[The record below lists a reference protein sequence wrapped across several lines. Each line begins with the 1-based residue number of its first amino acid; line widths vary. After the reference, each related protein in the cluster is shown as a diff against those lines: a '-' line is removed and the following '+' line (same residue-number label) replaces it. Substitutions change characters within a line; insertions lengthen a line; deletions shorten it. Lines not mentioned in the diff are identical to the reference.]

1 MYTKEQIID
10 WCESSRLNRCYHCIN
25 YKPDDEGKCQIQT
38 CGNDYFAS
46 TENYLKELAAL
57 KDETPITRDYLKSVC
72 NNLKTNDYIEL
83 SFGEYDED
91 DFYFLVKY
99 INDVHEMCT
108 EYDPVMQWK
117 CPVHTVG
124 QLRMFLTILGLEY
137 FVKQL
142 KS

>member
-57 KDETPITRDYLKSVC
+57 KDGTPITDEFLTRNFTYSALSNSWDY
-72 NNLKTNDYIEL
+72 NQL
-83 SFGEYDED
+83 SISKAKEID
-91 DFYFLVKY
+91 DLYY
-99 INDVHEMCT
+99 INMLFGAAVEIKT
-108 EYDPVMQWK
+108 I
-117 CPVHTVG
+117 G
-124 QLRMFLTILGLEY
+124 QLRMFFAILNEI
-137 FVKQL
+137 KKL
-142 KS
+142 K

>member
-46 TENYLKELAAL
+46 TENYLKELA
-57 KDETPITRDYLKSVC
+57 KFNDETPITERFLFKRF
-72 NNLKTNDYIEL
+72 LKTSAGWRLNFDNTQILIQTSGDTYHILIYKRKYEENTAYI
-83 SFGEYDED
+83 
-91 DFYFLVKY
+91 KT
-99 INDVHEMCT
+99 I
-108 EYDPVMQWK
+108 
-117 CPVHTVG
+117 G
-124 QLRMFLTILGLEY
+124 QLRMFLTIFG
-137 FVKQL
+137 FGDFAKQL

>member
-57 KDETPITRDYLKSVC
+57 KDETPITDEQWQKIKDLGILTGCVH
-72 NNLKTNDYIEL
+72 
-83 SFGEYDED
+83 SFRWGS
-91 DFYFLVKY
+91 
-99 INDVHEMCT
+99 C
-108 EYDPVMQWK
+108 
-117 CPVHTVG
+117 
-124 QLRMFLTILGLEY
+124 
-137 FVKQL
+137 
-142 KS
+142 